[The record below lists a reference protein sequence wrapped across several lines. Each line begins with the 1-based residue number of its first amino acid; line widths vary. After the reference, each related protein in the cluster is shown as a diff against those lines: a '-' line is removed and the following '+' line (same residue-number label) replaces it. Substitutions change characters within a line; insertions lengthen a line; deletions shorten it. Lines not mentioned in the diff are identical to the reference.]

1 MGYELV
7 KIGFAKN
14 ERVFSALNRL
24 GFSMKKAQN
33 LCDKGRIL
41 DSNDGIL
48 TKNQLFSGEL
58 FMIDYICYPKG
69 LKPVFETDDFAVFE
83 KPSGICSHPN
93 GRNSP
98 YNMYDE
104 IWHLYGREACVAHR
118 LDAETSG
125 LLLVAKSK
133 NSAKELKALFEERKV
148 LKSYLA
154 LVRGDLRSARIRQ
167 FCAENFD
174 EFFGKLEL
182 LSDFNGFVIDKSM
195 SLGPL
200 AGHTKQKMKINP
212 KGKRAV
218 TLLRILEL
226 LENSTLVEC
235 YPLTG
240 RQHQIRLH
248 LHSVGHTILG
258 DPLYNLEKS
267 DIERI
272 LDKKMSEPERVAKTG
287 AKRLMLHAKGLV
299 FDFRGQ
305 HYEIFSAKE
314 F

>member
-1 MGYELV
+1 M
-7 KIGFAKN
+7 
-14 ERVFSALNRL
+14 
-24 GFSMKKAQN
+24 
-33 LCDKGRIL
+33 
-41 DSNDGIL
+41 
-48 TKNQLFSGEL
+48 
-58 FMIDYICYPKG
+58 
-69 LKPVFETDDFAVFE
+69 
-83 KPSGICSHPN
+83 
-93 GRNSP
+93 
-98 YNMYDE
+98 
-104 IWHLYGREACVAHR
+104 
-118 LDAETSG
+118 
-125 LLLVAKSK
+125 
-133 NSAKELKALFEERKV
+133 

-154 LVRGDLRSARIRQ
+154 LVRGDLRSAGLRQ

-200 AGHTKQKMKINP
+200 AGHTKQKMQINP

-218 TLLRILEL
+218 TLLKILEF

-248 LHSVGHTILG
+248 LHSVGHAILG

-272 LDKKMSEPERVAKTG
+272 LDNKMSEPERVAKTG

>member
-7 KIGFAKN
+7 KIGSAQN
-14 ERVFSALNRL
+14 ERVFSALGRL
-24 GFSMKKAQN
+24 GFDMKKAQN

-41 DSNDGIL
+41 DSSSQVL
-48 TKNQLFSGEL
+48 AKNQLFCGEL
-58 FMIDYICYPKG
+58 FMIDYVCYSRG
-69 LKPVFETDDFAVFE
+69 LKPIFECEDFAVFD

-125 LLLVAKSK
+125 LLLVAKNK

-148 LKSYLA
+148 MKSYIA
-154 LVRGDLRSARIRQ
+154 LVRGRLEASELR
-167 FCAENFD
+167 
-174 EFFGKLEL
+174 EFRASDFSEFSSKLEFL
-182 LSDFNGFVIDKSM
+182 KDFSGFVIDESM
-195 SLGPL
+195 SLGGL
-200 AGHTKQKMKINP
+200 AGHTKQKMVIDP

-218 TLLRILEL
+218 TLVRILEFAK
-226 LENSTLVEC
+226 NSTLLEC

-248 LHSVGHTILG
+248 LDSCGHAILG

-272 LDKKMSEPERVAKTG
+272 LDNKMDESERIQKTG
-287 AKRLMLHAKGLV
+287 AKRLMLHAKGLI
-299 FDFRGQ
+299 FDFKGE
-305 HYEIFSAKE
+305 HYEICSAKE